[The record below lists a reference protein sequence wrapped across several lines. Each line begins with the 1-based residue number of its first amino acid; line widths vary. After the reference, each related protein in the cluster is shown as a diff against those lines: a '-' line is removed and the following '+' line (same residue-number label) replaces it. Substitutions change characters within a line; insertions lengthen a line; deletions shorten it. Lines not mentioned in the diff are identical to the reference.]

1 MRFFASWWERFPGR
15 VVAPTVLMALAGV
28 GFVGHADAL
37 IKAIFG
43 SCGFVWG

>member
-15 VVAPTVLMALAGV
+15 VVAPTVLMALLGL
-28 GFVGHADAL
+28 GFVGQAETL
-37 IKAIFG
+37 IKAILG

>member
-15 VVAPTVLMALAGV
+15 VVAPTVLITLLGL
-28 GFVGHADAL
+28 GFVGQAEAL
-37 IKAIFG
+37 IKAILG